1 MSSAADSPHGDT
13 WEYVEGGFNYGTD
26 LVKLIR
32 EEFGDYFCICVAGEW
47 VACSAASIVLPVH
60 ALLSL
65 HYHDTPDHHT

>member
-13 WEYVEGGFNYGTD
+13 WEYVEEGFNYGTD

-47 VACSAASIVLPVH
+47 VARSAASIVLPVH

-65 HYHDTPDHHT
+65 HYHDYP